1 MAAPRGAA
9 HSAQAA
15 EPLRAQHDR
24 LRSGRE
30 GPGRSRRCR
39 GLLPR
44 RWDNPHDAVRVAVSM
59 PVFSAEVCIPLY
71 AYLYMRT
78 SICIPLGMRTR
89 TRTHTHTHAGRCISS
104 LPTPT
109 HTRTHAHMQA
119 HTHRCASPTAH
130 HGRCCTTGAAPAY
143 SKQGLC
149 HTPQPHPIPRSR
161 RHRSGRSSS
170 SAGARRA
177 ACQLSCS
184 RYLLLT
190 TYYLL
195 LTTYYLLLTTY

>member
-1 MAAPRGAA
+1 MPRPLATQVGQPTRRGA
-9 HSAQAA
+9 
-15 EPLRAQHDR
+15 
-24 LRSGRE
+24 
-30 GPGRSRRCR
+30 SRGVDARVQRR
-39 GLLPR
+39 GV
-44 RWDNPHDAVRVAVSM
+44 HTSI
-59 PVFSAEVCIPLY
+59 CIPLY
-71 AYLYMRT
+71 AYLYMHT
-78 SICIPLGMRTR
+78 SICIPLGMRTRTR

-109 HTRTHAHMQA
+109 HTCTHAHMQA

-130 HGRCCTTGAAPAY
+130 HGRCCTTGAAPASY

-190 TYYLL
+190 TYY
-195 LTTYYLLLTTY
+195 